1 MFGILNETILAIYV
15 LFTKVAKQLPT
26 LIRSR
31 TSRLWTDASS
41 FSADVQTQLTERHEL
56 VRQILSCLGID
67 LRSKVPVKV
76 RSDRRYFRR
85 R

>member
-15 LFTKVAKQLPT
+15 LFTRVAKRLPT

-31 TSRLWTDASS
+31 KSCRWTDESS
-41 FSADVQTQLTERHEL
+41 FNADVQTQLTERHEL
-56 VRQILSCLGID
+56 LRQMLSYLGIE
-67 LRSKVPVKV
+67 LRSKVPVWV

>member
-15 LFTKVAKQLPT
+15 LFTKVAKRLPT

-31 TSRLWTDASS
+31 KTSPWTEESS
-41 FSADVQTQLTERHEL
+41 SPAHGQTQLTGQQEW
-56 VRQILSCLGID
+56 VRQILSYLGIE
-67 LRSKVPVKV
+67 LRSKVPVPV
-76 RSDRRYFRR
+76 RTDRRYFRR

>member
-15 LFTKVAKQLPT
+15 LFTKVAKRLPT

-31 TSRLWTDASS
+31 KSCRWTDECSIR
-41 FSADVQTQLTERHEL
+41 ADVQTQLNARHDL
-56 VRQILSCLGID
+56 LRQILSCLGIEF
-67 LRSKVPVKV
+67 RPRVPVRV